1 MQAHHFYYSAR
12 YSLHLNKMPTPKN
25 MQFPELPDDEQES
38 LVSFH
43 FEDVDV
49 ELPEA
54 QMLTDWLL
62 GVADSEGKAFVELNY
77 IFCSDERLREMNVEF
92 LDHDYYT
99 DVITFPYTENA
110 IHGDVFISAERVDD
124 NAQSLGVTFEQ
135 ELCRVLVHGVL
146 HLAGYLDKT
155 EEAERVMREREDF
168 YLGKIFPN
176 G

>member
-1 MQAHHFYYSAR
+1 
-12 YSLHLNKMPTPKN
+12 
-25 MQFPELPDDEQES
+25 MQFPTLTDDEPELP
-38 LVSFH
+38 VSFH
-43 FEDVDV
+43 FEDVSFD
-49 ELPEA
+49 LPEE

-62 GVADSEGKAFVELNY
+62 GVAESEGKDFIEVNY

-99 DVITFPYTENA
+99 DVITFPYAEDA
-110 IHGDVFISAERVDD
+110 VHGDVFISSERVAD
-124 NAQSLGVTFEQ
+124 NAQSLGVAFEH

-155 EEAERVMREREDF
+155 EEAAQVMREREDF
-168 YLGKIFPN
+168 YLKRIFPE

>member
-1 MQAHHFYYSAR
+1 
-12 YSLHLNKMPTPKN
+12 
-25 MQFPELPDDEQES
+25 MQFPDLPADEPES
-38 LVSFH
+38 PVSFH
-43 FEDVDV
+43 FEDVAFD
-49 ELPEA
+49 LPDE

-62 GVADSEGKAFVELNY
+62 NVADSEGKEFVEVNY

-99 DVITFPYTENA
+99 DVITFPYAENA
-110 IHGDVFISAERVDD
+110 VHGDVFISSERVAD
-124 NAQSLGVTFEQ
+124 NAQTLGFSFEH

-168 YLGKIFPN
+168 YLNRIFP
-176 G
+176 GAVSGD

>member
-1 MQAHHFYYSAR
+1 MHFPD
-12 YSLHLNKMPTPKN
+12 LPTDE
-25 MQFPELPDDEQES
+25 PETP
-38 LVSFH
+38 VSFH
-43 FEDVDV
+43 FEDVEF
-49 ELPEA
+49 ELPDE

-62 GVADSEGKAFVELNY
+62 GVAESEGKAFIEVNY

-99 DVITFPYTENA
+99 DVITFPYAEDA
-110 IHGDVFISAERVDD
+110 VHGDVFISSERVAD
-124 NAQSLGVTFEQ
+124 NAQSLGVTFEH

-168 YLGKIFPN
+168 YLQKIVI
-176 G
+176 

>member
-1 MQAHHFYYSAR
+1 
-12 YSLHLNKMPTPKN
+12 
-25 MQFPELPDDEQES
+25 MQFPTLSDDEPELP
-38 LVSFH
+38 VSFH
-43 FEDVDV
+43 FEDVSFD
-49 ELPEA
+49 LPEE

-62 GVADSEGKAFVELNY
+62 GVAESEGKDFIEVNY

-99 DVITFPYTENA
+99 DVITFPYAEDA
-110 IHGDVFISAERVDD
+110 VHGDVFISSERVAD
-124 NAQSLGVTFEQ
+124 NAQSLGVAFEH

-155 EEAERVMREREDF
+155 EAAAQVMREREDF
-168 YLGKIFPN
+168 YLKRIFPE

>member
-1 MQAHHFYYSAR
+1 MH
-12 YSLHLNKMPTPKN
+12 
-25 MQFPELPDDEQES
+25 FPEFPNDEPEIP
-38 LVSFH
+38 VSFH
-43 FEDVDV
+43 FEDVDFD
-49 ELPEA
+49 LPDE
-54 QMLTDWLL
+54 QKLTDWLL
-62 GVADSEGKAFVELNY
+62 GVAESEGKPFVEVTY

-99 DVITFPYTENA
+99 DVITFPYA
-110 IHGDVFISAERVDD
+110 DDAVHGDVFISSERVAD
-124 NAQSLGVTFEQ
+124 NAQTLKVPFEH

-168 YLGKIFPN
+168 YLKRIFPN